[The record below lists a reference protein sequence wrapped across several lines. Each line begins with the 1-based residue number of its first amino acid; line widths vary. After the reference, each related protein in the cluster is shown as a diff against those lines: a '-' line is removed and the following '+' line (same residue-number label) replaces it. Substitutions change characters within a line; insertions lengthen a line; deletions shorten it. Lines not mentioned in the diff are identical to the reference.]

1 VHLCVSM
8 RACLCYVLSLYLQI
22 YQFIYDFGNVGFCNF
37 GLLIDLVW
45 CGFQGL
51 RKKIGF
57 SEGC

>member
-1 VHLCVSM
+1 VHICVSM

-45 CGFQGL
+45 WQCGAL
-51 RKKIGF
+51 
-57 SEGC
+57 

>member
-1 VHLCVSM
+1 V
-8 RACLCYVLSLYLQI
+8 VL
-22 YQFIYDFGNVGFCNF
+22 CNF

-51 RKKIGF
+51 RKKVGF